1 MRFRKFTVRCNEC
14 GHESTSTILVETE
27 TAHINE
33 GVLACAYHAH
43 DSAAGPGAPRGNVS
57 VINSSLVEMGP
68 LDFLPKYHAPGR
80 LYQKPEGWREQEQEL
95 GRKLEEEEAR
105 RPRFTEAERAQA
117 DEVMSKYM
125 ARYR

>member
-1 MRFRKFTVRCNEC
+1 MKFKKFTVHCNEC
-14 GHESTSTILVETE
+14 GYESSSNIFVETE
-27 TAHINE
+27 TAIIDE

-68 LDFLPKYHAPGR
+68 LDFLPAHHAPGR

-105 RPRFTEAERAQA
+105 RPRFTEAERAQVDQA
-117 DEVMSKYM
+117 MSKYM